1 MAEEKILIVDDDI
14 DTLQLVGTMLE
25 RQGFKIVAANNGQQA
40 LLKTQEESPDLIIC
54 DVMMPGMDGYEV
66 TRQIRAMPE
75 IGFIPIILF
84 TAKSQVDDKVEG
96 MEAGADDFLTKPTKP
111 SELIARVKSILDR
124 PKVAGAESGNGAAK
138 ADASTSSAAD
148 STGQGMGKIIGVI
161 SAKGG
166 MGVSTLALNVGVS
179 LHQKTEDYVSIA
191 EMRPGQGSI
200 GLYLGYPPSDSLKAL
215 LAKEPNEISGQDVHS
230 QLVTH
235 GSGVQVL
242 LASSNPADANQSHA
256 DAQAEAIVKHLARMS
271 PYTVL
276 DLGAGL
282 TEISA
287 KLLPLCETILV
298 VTEPN
303 PATITQTKQ
312 LLETLEASGIPGGKM
327 DIVILN
333 RVRLTISMPNEQ
345 VEKALGKSITGVI
358 TAAPELAYQAAMQH
372 VPMVLHQTDSIATRQ
387 IQKIAEGLQ
396 IAPAE

>member
-111 SELIARVKSILDR
+111 SELIARVKSILDQA
-124 PKVAGAESGNGAAK
+124 KVGGAEKDNGTEAA
-138 ADASTSSAAD
+138 ASSASD
-148 STGQGMGKIIGVI
+148 STGQGLGKIIGVI

-166 MGVSTLALNVGVS
+166 LGVSTLALNVGVS
-179 LHQKTEDYVSIA
+179 IHQKTEDYVSIA

-200 GLYLGYPPSDSLKAL
+200 GLYLGYPQSDALKTL
-215 LAKEPNEISGQDVHS
+215 LSKKPKEISAQDVHS

-242 LASSNPADANQSHA
+242 LASSDPADFSQINAGA
-256 DAQAEAIVKHLARMS
+256 EAEAIINHIARMS

-276 DLGAGL
+276 DLGAGI
-282 TEISA
+282 TDMS
-287 KLLPLCETILV
+287 KMLLPLCDKILV

-303 PATITQTKQ
+303 PATITQTRQ
-312 LLETLEASGIPGGKM
+312 LLENLEGSGISGDTM
-327 DIVILN
+327 DVIVLN
-333 RVRLTISMPNEQ
+333 RVRLTISMPNDQ
-345 VEKALGKSITGVI
+345 VEKALGKTISGVI

-387 IQKIAEGLQ
+387 IQKIAESLQ
-396 IAPAE
+396 INPPEA

>member
-40 LLKTQEESPDLIIC
+40 LLKTQEEHPDLIIC

-111 SELIARVKSILDR
+111 SELIARVKTILER
-124 PKVAGAESGNGAAK
+124 PRAAAAQDENGV
-138 ADASTSSAAD
+138 SAASPAD
-148 STGQGMGKIIGVI
+148 TGVGKVVGVI

-166 MGVSTLALNVGVS
+166 LGVSTLALNLGVS
-179 LHQKTEDYVSIA
+179 LHQQTEKYVTIA

-200 GLYLGYPPSDSLKAL
+200 GLYLGYPQSEALNTLLNKKA
-215 LAKEPNEISGQDVHS
+215 NEISGQDVHS
-230 QLVTH
+230 GLVTH
-235 GSGVQVL
+235 GSGIQVL
-242 LASSNPADANQSHA
+242 LASSSPSDASLV
-256 DAQAEAIVKHLARMS
+256 QANIQGEKIIKHLSKMS
-271 PYTVL
+271 AYTII
-276 DLGAGL
+276 DLGAGINTL
-282 TEISA
+282 NET
-287 KLLPLCETILV
+287 LLPMCDKIIV

-303 PATITQTKQ
+303 PATITQTRQ
-312 LLETLEASGIPGGKM
+312 LLDTLTDKGIDAGKLAP
-327 DIVILN
+327 VVLN
-333 RVRLTISMPNEQ
+333 RVPLTMSLPNTE
-345 VEKALGKSITGVI
+345 VEKSLGKTLAGVI

-387 IQKIAEGLQ
+387 IQKLAESLQ
-396 IAPAE
+396 DAEED